1 MSDQVV
7 QLLTKAKKILIVP
20 NTQNNGDILF
30 ASLALNSALTQT
42 GRQAYILSNRLSNS
56 ALWKFKLKQF
66 KNIHSIAAIPSRL
79 QLTLDQKELH
89 INDLSWELSKG
100 KYHIYLDTGSTD
112 ALPGQVKFKQSRMDF
127 NLIIAV
133 GSINSNALLNAGLD
147 PELLQNTDHLFI
159 ANTKMALNNT
169 VIPEPQSN
177 ASKSFCLRI
186 RDLLGKADIAIPK
199 DSATMLLAGI
209 ISHTNTFRKSIS
221 LELFDKITELV
232 KDGADYQ
239 AGYQL
244 AVQDLT
250 LKKAKLLSE
259 ILNNVKEI
267 GPGIYFSQGAL
278 PAGQKL
284 KLKINEVLKLA
295 EIYDCR
301 LAVVAVRS
309 GAQNLVYLKSN
320 DSKIDLKKILA
331 ELKGKGNTT
340 QGLIITSQPLAK
352 LREQIIALVL
362 GIKSTPKIVTR
373 EKYEQ
378 FTPVAGTVKADGF
391 DPLVPAAKT
400 PEPLQ
405 LGQNQIRQSPDF
417 SPLPSAAS

>member
-1 MSDQVV
+1 
-7 QLLTKAKKILIVP
+7 
-20 NTQNNGDILF
+20 
-30 ASLALNSALTQT
+30 
-42 GRQAYILSNRLSNS
+42 
-56 ALWKFKLKQF
+56 
-66 KNIHSIAAIPSRL
+66 
-79 QLTLDQKELH
+79 
-89 INDLSWELSKG
+89 
-100 KYHIYLDTGSTD
+100 
-112 ALPGQVKFKQSRMDF
+112 
-127 NLIIAV
+127 
-133 GSINSNALLNAGLD
+133 
-147 PELLQNTDHLFI
+147 
-159 ANTKMALNNT
+159 MALNNT